1 MQLSRV
7 ISKKMGIWRN
17 IKINIGLLKLNFK
30 STMKEGYVLL
40 FTPEAVLGA
49 T

>member
-30 STMKEGYVLL
+30 STMKGYVLL